1 MSGPPERRPSCVD
14 PRERVDPVNSPSIYG
29 AGPRPSVRPFAFVSR
44 PCFAS
49 FSPYVQ
55 SPPSILTNMAFRQ
68 SRTWSEAVATIC
80 RENETPADLY
90 PLRHAFRLLKLRSQ
104 FDAAVSMGPRP
115 SRAYGLLCATL
126 PRPSQQILAEDVRDE
141 AQSAFLPWRVNP
153 ALFRRIA
160 CRAPGILA
168 NRPAEVGAMARRLVS
183 AAVSGCRPSRKT
195 ATHAANK
202 PEAIKARGAGARAS
216 WAGGIPC

>member
-1 MSGPPERRPSCVD
+1 MKRGIC
-14 PRERVDPVNSPSIYG
+14 
-29 AGPRPSVRPFAFVSR
+29 
-44 PCFAS
+44 
-49 FSPYVQ
+49 
-55 SPPSILTNMAFRQ
+55 ILTNMTFRQ
-68 SRTWSEAVATIC
+68 SRTWSEAVATI
-80 RENETPADLY
+80 RRGNETTDDLC

-104 FDAAVSMGPRP
+104 FDAAVTMGLRP

-126 PRPSQQILAEDVRDE
+126 PRPSQQILAEDVLDE
-141 AQSAFLPWRVNP
+141 ARPAFLPWRVNP

-168 NRPAEVGAMARRLVS
+168 NRPAAVGAMARRLAS
-183 AAVSGCRPSRKT
+183 AAVSSGYRPSWNT

-202 PEAIKARGAGARAS
+202 LEAIKARGAGARFS